1 MGALRDLARRH
12 PVATYVVLA
21 WGISWTCWLPLVVTG
36 SVVRQGDPW
45 PTDLVGLTGPA
56 IAAAVTLALTG
67 GRPAVRAWG
76 ARLVRWRCPWWAWG
90 CVVGILALG
99 LAAVRVREGSAFPPG
114 VSSYTGAPDAGF
126 VLTFLLVALVN
137 GLGEEA
143 GWRGYLADRLLPRH
157 GLLRTA
163 TYVAAAWA
171 VWHWPLFLV
180 VDSFRGLGVAV
191 VGWLLGLWAGSIV
204 LTWLYAAGGRSV
216 LLVALWHTA
225 YNFTSATAVTD
236 GLPAALTSTV
246 VMVAAVV
253 IVVEGLRRP
262 RTGMGY
268 ETTPD
273 RPAGAVRP

>member
-1 MGALRDLARRH
+1 MRDLARRH
-12 PVATYVVLA
+12 PVATYVGLA
-21 WGISWTCWLPLVVTG
+21 WAISWACWLPLVVTG
-36 SVVRQGDPW
+36 SVVDQGDPW

-67 GRPAVRAWG
+67 GRPALRPWA
-76 ARLVRWRCPWWAWG
+76 ARIVRWRCPWWAWA

-99 LAAVRVREGSAFPPG
+99 LGAVWMREGSPFPPG

-126 VLTFLLVALVN
+126 VLTFLLIAVVN

-191 VGWLLGLWAGSIV
+191 VGWLLGLYAGSIV

-246 VMVAAVV
+246 VMVAAVA
-253 IVVEGLRRP
+253 IVVHELRRP
-262 RTGMGY
+262 AH

-273 RPAGAVRP
+273 RPAEAVRP

>member
-1 MGALRDLARRH
+1 
-12 PVATYVVLA
+12 
-21 WGISWTCWLPLVVTG
+21 
-36 SVVRQGDPW
+36 
-45 PTDLVGLTGPA
+45 
-56 IAAAVTLALTG
+56 
-67 GRPAVRAWG
+67 
-76 ARLVRWRCPWWAWG
+76 
-90 CVVGILALG
+90 
-99 LAAVRVREGSAFPPG
+99 
-114 VSSYTGAPDAGF
+114 
-126 VLTFLLVALVN
+126 VLTFPLVAVVN

-163 TYVAAAWA
+163 TYLAAAWA

-191 VGWLLGLWAGSIV
+191 VGWPLGLWAGSIV

-225 YNFTSATAVTD
+225 YNVTSATAVTD

-253 IVVEGLRRP
+253 IVVDGLRR
-262 RTGMGY
+262 RRH

-273 RPAGAVRP
+273 RSAEAVRP